1 MSIKKLLCS
10 ALVITFL
17 LAGNS
22 VNAIHEHDEE
32 ELLLNPTIEL
42 KNGTVLNIIDCV
54 ALAFKNSPK
63 IRREKY
69 NLDIAKSNL
78 GIAKSQ
84 YFPTLGAGVGFTYQ
98 RNSDGI
104 YYDKRYRDLP
114 QVGVSVSQL
123 IYNFGKTTAFIKME
137 EFNKIAAEY
146 EFMDSLCY
154 TLFDIKAK
162 YYNLLQ
168 AKALLN
174 VAKNNVDI
182 NEKFLEI
189 AKTKTEPDIA
199 TAELNLSEAK
209 IKYIEAE
216 NTYNNAKYDLSNA
229 MYIDSQPNYEIEN
242 TPTFTYNDDFAYN
255 SKQHVEVKPFEAY
268 VFPFKMS
275 DALDIAYKSSP
286 DLQVLINTKYAM
298 EQSLKYVKKT
308 YLPDLTADVG
318 YGLNH
323 TNFTNNNSLTIGV
336 NLTTN
341 VNLME
346 LKHSIKGADA
356 QVRLA
361 DNEINLFKKDIQY
374 ELLRAFNN
382 VDRAKKQVPTAR
394 TEVEQSLKNLE
405 IVEKKYRSDVLNY
418 VALQDARKDYI
429 RALDSYIKSVYNYNI
444 ALIQVEMAMHY
455 HLVDIHHK
463 SEHAIHYHSSEL
475 IEHLNKALECDEQEV
490 SKKKTSKN
498 KKK

>member
-1 MSIKKLLCS
+1 MNIKKLLCS

-22 VNAIHEHDEE
+22 VNAIHEQDEE
-32 ELLLNPTIEL
+32 DLLLHPTVEL
-42 KNGTVLNIIDCV
+42 KNGTVLSIIDCV
-54 ALAFKNSPK
+54 ALAFKKSPK

-114 QVGVSVSQL
+114 QVGVRVSQL

-174 VAKNNVDI
+174 IAKNNVDI

-229 MYIDSQPNYEIEN
+229 MYIDSQPDYEIEN

-286 DLQVLINTKYAM
+286 DLQVLINTKHAM
-298 EQSLKYVKKT
+298 EQSLKYVKRT

-356 QVRLA
+356 QVHLA
-361 DNEINLFKKDIQY
+361 DNEINLFKKDLQY

-429 RALDSYIKSVYNYNI
+429 RALNSYIKSVYNYNI

-463 SEHAIHYHSSEL
+463 SEHAMHYHSSEL
-475 IEHLNKALECDEQEV
+475 IEHLNKALECDEKEV
-490 SKKKTSKN
+490 SRKKTSKN

>member
-1 MSIKKLLCS
+1 MGIKKVLCS

-22 VNAIHEHDEE
+22 AVAIHDHDEE
-32 ELLLNPTIEL
+32 ELLLRPAVEI
-42 KNGTVLNIIDCV
+42 KDGTVLSIIDCV
-54 ALAFKNSPK
+54 SLAFKNSPK
-63 IRREKY
+63 IRRKKY
-69 NLDIAKSNL
+69 ELDIAKSNV

-84 YFPTLGAGVGFTYQ
+84 YFPTVGAGVGFNYQ

-114 QVGVSVSQL
+114 AVGVSVSQL

-137 EFNKIAAEY
+137 EFNKIASEY

-199 TAELNLSEAK
+199 TAQLNLSEAK

-229 MYIDSQPNYEIEN
+229 MYINSQPNYDIEN
-242 TPTFTYNDDFAYN
+242 TPTFTYNDDFAYGT
-255 SKQHVEVKPFEAY
+255 KEHVEIKPFEPY

-275 DALDIAYKSSP
+275 ETLDIAYKNSP
-286 DLQVLINTKYAM
+286 DLKVLENTKNAM
-298 EQSLKYVKKT
+298 EQSLKYVKRT
-308 YLPDLTADVG
+308 YLPDLRADAG

-323 TNFTNNNSLTIGV
+323 TNFTNNNSLSVGV

-356 QVRLA
+356 QLSIA
-361 DNEINLFKKDIQY
+361 ENEINLFKQDLQY
-374 ELLRAFNN
+374 EILRAFNN
-382 VDRAKKQVPTAR
+382 VDRAKKQVPTAK
-394 TEVEQSLKNLE
+394 TEVGQALRNLE

-429 RALDSYIKSVYNYNI
+429 RALDSYIQSVYNYNI
-444 ALIQVEMAMHY
+444 ALIQVEMALHY

-463 SEHAIHYHSSEL
+463 SEHAIHYHDADLVKHL
-475 IEHLNKALECDEQEV
+475 IKALECDQKDV
-490 SKKKTSKN
+490 GHKKKK
-498 KKK
+498 

>member
-1 MSIKKLLCS
+1 MSIKKVLCS
-10 ALVITFL
+10 VLVIAFL

-22 VNAIHEHDEE
+22 VSAIHDHDEE
-32 ELLLNPTIEL
+32 ELLLNSAIEVKDGMSL
-42 KNGTVLNIIDCV
+42 SIIDCV
-54 ALAFKNSPK
+54 SLAFKNSPK
-63 IRREKY
+63 IKRKKY
-69 NLDIAKSNL
+69 ELDVAKSNL

-84 YFPTLGAGVGFTYQ
+84 YFPTFGAGVGFNYQ

-114 QVGVSVSQL
+114 SVGVSVSQL
-123 IYNFGKTTAFIKME
+123 IYNFGKATAFIKME

-146 EFMDSLCY
+146 EFMDSLCF

-162 YYNLLQ
+162 YYSLLQ

-229 MYIDSQPNYEIEN
+229 MYIDSSPNYEIVN
-242 TPTFTYNDDFAYN
+242 TPTFTYNDDFAYGT
-255 SKQHVEVKPFEAY
+255 KQRVEVEPFEPY
-268 VFPFKMS
+268 IYPFKMS
-275 DALDIAYKSSP
+275 DALDIAYNSSP
-286 DLQVLINTKYAM
+286 DLQVLISTRNAM
-298 EQSLKYVKKT
+298 RESLKYVRRT

-323 TNFTNNNSLTIGV
+323 TNFTNNNSLTVGV
-336 NLTTN
+336 NLSTN

-356 QVRLA
+356 QLNIA
-361 DNEINLFKKDIQY
+361 ENEINLFKKDLQY

-382 VDRAKKQVPTAR
+382 VDRAKKQVPTAK
-394 TEVEQSLKNLE
+394 TEVEQSLRNLE
-405 IVEKKYRSDVLNY
+405 IVEKKYKSDVLNY
-418 VALQDARKDYI
+418 IALQDARKDYI
-429 RALDSYIKSVYNYNI
+429 RALDSYIESVYNYNI

-463 SEHAIHYHSSEL
+463 SEHAMHYHSAEL
-475 IEHLNKALECDEQEV
+475 IEHLVKALECDEKDIKI
-490 SKKKTSKN
+490 KKK
-498 KKK
+498 KK

>member
-1 MSIKKLLCS
+1 MSIKNVLCS
-10 ALVITFL
+10 ALVIACL

-22 VNAIHEHDEE
+22 VNAINEHDED
-32 ELLLNPTIEL
+32 ELFLRPAIVV

-54 ALAFKNSPK
+54 SLAFKNSPK
-63 IRREKY
+63 IKREKY

-84 YFPTLGAGVGFTYQ
+84 YFPTIGGGVGFNYQ

-114 QVGVSVSQL
+114 SVGINVSQL

-137 EFNKIAAEY
+137 EFNKISAEY

-182 NEKFLEI
+182 NEKFLQI

-216 NTYNNAKYDLSNA
+216 NSLNNAKYDLSNA
-229 MYIDSQPNYEIEN
+229 MYIDSLPDYDIEN
-242 TPTFTYNDDFAYN
+242 TPTFTYNDDFSYGT
-255 SKQHVEVKPFEAY
+255 KEHVEVKPFEPY
-268 VFPFKMS
+268 VYPFKMS
-275 DALDIAYKSSP
+275 EALDIAYNSSP
-286 DLQVLINTKYAM
+286 DLQVLINTKNAM
-298 EQSLKYVKKT
+298 EESLKYVKRT

-323 TNFTNNNSLTIGV
+323 TNFTNNNSLTVGV

-356 QVRLA
+356 QVNLA
-361 DNEINLFKKDIQY
+361 QNEISLFKQDLQY

-382 VDRAKKQVPTAR
+382 VERAKKQVPTAR

-444 ALIQVEMAMHY
+444 SLIQVEMAMHY
-455 HLVDIHHK
+455 HMIDIHHK
-463 SEHAIHYHSSEL
+463 SEHAMHYHSSEL
-475 IEHLNKALECDEQEV
+475 IEHLNKALECDEKEV
-490 SKKKTSKN
+490 KKK